1 MARTSSFRRGG
12 DSSSPHTRPP
22 LPPPSSGSEQ
32 SVETEWKEIGCH
44 TAKCDMC
51 NTRNGTGMSRCE
63 GCGWQAC
70 YRCILANGC
79 SRTHR
84 GNGRVHTG
92 AIDHT
97 LIARMRRGRVS
108 VKREGGDAGG
118 EQCAGQ
124 LRGESREPTKM
135 KGEESSS
142 KTSSSADDEILSA
155 ARNFLAFSIE
165 AVGLAIREDGLDR
178 EHLAGVAAP
187 RDEDVA
193 KFVNMT
199 SRELHDYAQQQASH
213 ALQAYL
219 ERRARET
226 DAQGIVTFSMAQEN
240 VDEDTTSS
248 NKARRAESKRAGR
261 YDSQLL

>member
-1 MARTSSFRRGG
+1 MARTSSVRRRR
-12 DSSSPHTRPP
+12 DPSPHHSRPP
-22 LPPPSSGSEQ
+22 PPPPPPSAASEQ
-32 SVETEWKEIGCH
+32 SVETEWKEIACH

-92 AIDHT
+92 TIDQT
-97 LIARMRRGRVS
+97 LIVQMRRGRVS
-108 VKREGGDAGG
+108 VKREEGDAG
-118 EQCAGQ
+118 Q
-124 LRGESREPTKM
+124 LKRRQSSNLKKM
-135 KGEESSS
+135 KNEESSS
-142 KTSSSADDEILSA
+142 KIPSSADDEVLNA

-165 AVGLAIREDGLDR
+165 AIGLAIREDGVDR
-178 EHLAGVAAP
+178 EHSPGGAAP

-193 KFVNMT
+193 NFMSMT

-219 ERRARET
+219 ERRASET
-226 DAQGIVTFSMAQEN
+226 DAQEIGTFSMTQ
-240 VDEDTTSS
+240 T
-248 NKARRAESKRAGR
+248 
-261 YDSQLL
+261 

>member
-1 MARTSSFRRGG
+1 MERTSSVRCRR
-12 DSSSPHTRPP
+12 DPSPHHPRPP
-22 LPPPSSGSEQ
+22 HPLPSTASEQ
-32 SVETEWKEIGCH
+32 SVETEWKEIACH

-79 SRTHR
+79 SRMHR

-92 AIDHT
+92 AIDQT

-108 VKREGGDAGG
+108 VKRDEGD
-118 EQCAGQ
+118 AGQ
-124 LRGESREPTKM
+124 LRRGQSSNRKKTKN
-135 KGEESSS
+135 EESSS
-142 KTSSSADDEILSA
+142 KIPSSADDEVLNA

-165 AVGLAIREDGLDR
+165 AIGLAIREDGLDR
-178 EHLAGVAAP
+178 EHSPGGAAP
-187 RDEDVA
+187 RDEEVA
-193 KFVNMT
+193 NFMSMT

-226 DAQGIVTFSMAQEN
+226 DAQEIGTFSVAQAS
-240 VDEDTTSS
+240 VDETTSS
-248 NKARRAESKRAGR
+248 DKTQRAGR
-261 YDSQLL
+261 MPAGQYKP

>member
-1 MARTSSFRRGG
+1 MARTSSVRRRR
-12 DSSSPHTRPP
+12 DPPRRQSRAPSPP
-22 LPPPSSGSEQ
+22 PPPSTASEQ
-32 SVETEWKEIGCH
+32 SVETEWKEIACH

-70 YRCILANGC
+70 YKCILANGC

-92 AIDHT
+92 AIDQT
-97 LIARMRRGRVS
+97 LIARMRRGRAT
-108 VKREGGDAGG
+108 VKREADD
-118 EQCAGQ
+118 AGQ
-124 LRGESREPTKM
+124 LRRQSSNLKRM
-135 KGEESSS
+135 KKEESSS
-142 KTSSSADDEILSA
+142 KIPSAADDEVLNA

-165 AVGLAIREDGLDR
+165 AIGLAIQEDGFDR
-178 EHLAGVAAP
+178 EHSPGGAAH

-193 KFVNMT
+193 NFMSMT

-226 DAQGIVTFSMAQEN
+226 DAPEIGTFSGTQAN
-240 VDEDTTSS
+240 VDETTSS
-248 NKARRAESKRAGR
+248 ENSKG
-261 YDSQLL
+261 